1 MTKRIA
7 ALIFIFFCTSVA
19 WMILGATI
27 SYRTYNADEE
37 LHSRVASTWGTEQS
51 QSPPSAHYSVSE
63 PVTVTKTVNGET
75 VETTKI
81 RDRPVDIPLESSS
94 VNAAFRYDP
103 RQKGL
108 LWYST
113 YHVDV

>member
-37 LHSRVASTWGTEQS
+37 LHSRVASTWGTAQS

-63 PVTVTKTVNGET
+63 PFTVTKTVNGES
-75 VETTKI
+75 VETTKF
-81 RDRPVDIPLESSS
+81 RERPVVFRSR
-94 VNAAFRYDP
+94 AAA
-103 RQKGL
+103 
-108 LWYST
+108 
-113 YHVDV
+113 